1 MVGFDEFL
9 TVFGDLGFSDPVV
22 GLVLVTIVALA
33 VFIVIIVPIL
43 KPIILDIAPF
53 AYPNARIRAMESKL
67 LPKTKLEEM
76 IELSSVVDVLG
87 YLEGTDYEAQF
98 ARIRGSPEEAS
109 SIELALYESRK
120 DSYQRMISI
129 APDSI
134 KEIFSARFKLYEV
147 KLLKSVLRS
156 LHAGVPIEMNL
167 TEIPV
172 VGRLDVEAFL
182 NLQSTEEFISK
193 LEDTEYG
200 TPLAEAIA
208 IYSDKKD
215 VQPIEMALDRFAY
228 EKLWNV
234 IRTVSEQNIKAL
246 KYFFGTEV
254 DAINL
259 RTIMRAKAD
268 GLSLDQIK
276 DYILPMG
283 YELNVETLNS
293 LADMP
298 DIEGMVSMLEGKKCG
313 LALEEAVQRYEAK
326 KSIIPLEMALEVHV
340 AQTGRNVSV
349 SQPFGIGPFV
359 GFLCNKDVE
368 VRNLRAIVR
377 GIEAGVNKDL
387 IKDMLVTF

>member
-1 MVGFDEFL
+1 MVEFDEFL
-9 TVFGDLGFSDPVV
+9 AVFEGMGFADPVV
-22 GLVLVTIVALA
+22 GLVLVAILALA
-33 VFIVIIVPIL
+33 IFIVILIPIL

-67 LPKTKLEEM
+67 IPKTKLEEM
-76 IELSSVVDVLG
+76 IEVSSVVDVLG
-87 YLEGTDYEAQF
+87 YLEGTDYEAQL
-98 ARIRGSPEEAS
+98 AKIRGSAEEAS
-109 SIELALYESRK
+109 SIEVALYESRK

-134 KEIFSARFKLYEV
+134 KGVFSARFKLYEV

-156 LHAGVPIEMNL
+156 LHAGVPLEHSL
-167 TEIPV
+167 AEVPV
-172 VGRLDVEAFL
+172 VGNLDVESLFS
-182 NLQSTEEFISK
+182 LQSTEEFLSK
-193 LEDTEYG
+193 IEDTEYG
-200 TPLAEAIA
+200 AALAESIA

-215 VQPIEMALDRFAY
+215 VQPIEMALDKFAY
-228 EKLWNV
+228 EKLWNM

-246 KYFFGTEV
+246 KFFFGTEV

-283 YELNVETLNS
+283 YELNMDTLNS

-298 DIEGMVSMLEGKKCG
+298 DVEGIVSMLEGKKCG
-313 LALEEAVQRYEAK
+313 LALEEAVQKYEAT
-326 KSIIPLEMALEVHV
+326 KSIIPLEMALEAHV

-359 GFLCNKDVE
+359 GYLCNKDVE
-368 VRNLRAIVR
+368 VRNLRAIIR
-377 GIEAGVNKDL
+377 GIEAGASKDM
-387 IKDMLVTF
+387 IKDMLVTV

>member
-1 MVGFDEFL
+1 MVEFDEFL
-9 TVFGDLGFSDPVV
+9 AVFGDMGFSDPIV
-22 GLVLVTIVALA
+22 GLVLVAIVALA

-76 IELSSVVDVLG
+76 IELSSVVDILG
-87 YLEGTDYEAQF
+87 YLEGTDYEAQL
-98 ARIRGSPEEAS
+98 ARVRGSPEEAS

-156 LHAGVPIEMNL
+156 LHAGVPLEMNL

-172 VGRLDVEAFL
+172 VGRLDVESFL
-182 NLQSTEEFISK
+182 NLQSIEEFISK

-200 TPLAEAIA
+200 APLAEAIA
-208 IYSDKKD
+208 IYSDKKN
-215 VQPIEMALDRFAY
+215 VQSIEMALDMYAY

-246 KYFFGTEV
+246 KFFFGTEI

-259 RTIMRAKAD
+259 RTIIRAKAD
-268 GLSLDQIK
+268 DLSLDQIK

-283 YELNVETLNS
+283 YELNMETLNS

-298 DIEGMVSMLEGKKCG
+298 DVEGIVSMLEGKKCG
-313 LALEEAVQRYEAK
+313 LALEDAVQKYEAS
-326 KSIIPLEMALEVHV
+326 KSIIPLEMALEAHV

-359 GFLCNKDVE
+359 GYLCNKDVE
-368 VRNLRAIVR
+368 VRNLRAIIR

-387 IKDMLVTF
+387 IKDMLVTV